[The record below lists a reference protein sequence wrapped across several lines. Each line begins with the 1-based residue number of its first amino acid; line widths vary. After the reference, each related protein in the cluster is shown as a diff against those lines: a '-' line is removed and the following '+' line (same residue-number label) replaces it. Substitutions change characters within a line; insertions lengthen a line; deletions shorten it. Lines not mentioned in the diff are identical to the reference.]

1 MNTHW
6 INIHELLETVFL
18 LRITS
23 LFVALHMD
31 TVSQIEKYF
40 FPFIQ
45 RIKPSNTGMV
55 F

>member
-6 INIHELLETVFL
+6 INIHELLETIFL

-40 FPFIQ
+40 F
-45 RIKPSNTGMV
+45 SLYSED
-55 F
+55 